1 MKRLLTIALC
11 AAMILGMT
19 ACEKEPNPDTP
30 ENGGV
35 MGGEVAPFEGE
46 NPADDTDEEVAD
58 ETSADPGYVEP
69 DVDFYSLN
77 EIAGLEKLLTENG
90 IYRNHYQ
97 AEEKSDFF
105 EHSVTEY
112 WVYELSDGSC
122 AFLRLYDSEETA
134 KKEASNYKDGD
145 PSHYSY
151 EKGKHSVATMIDY
164 AFPVWM
170 WQYRAAIIEFGSSE
184 PNADVIVKNLSE
196 MLGDY
201 FAGCGPTVE
210 IVPVEDSSGVTQNG
224 QTAQNGIADSYSTE
238 IRTAVDL
245 SSLITEAGEDTMA
258 VVNGRDC
265 DYEVVRLASV
275 DIQYLDKV
283 VDEPPTLIS
292 TFAELESYRSANK
305 EALSNDE
312 SKSALGKYGKEY
324 FDSSSVLLVPL
335 MSGNLAQDFRLNEMK
350 INKKNITLEI
360 EEDEGDVDA
369 LDFQLMIV
377 GLKNVKFDKL
387 ATKIKA
393 NRTVIPVYKDPLSW
407 EICDGVPLLDR
418 NPDTSATNLNYKWE
432 AIRTNGGGYPRQ
444 TVITDST
451 ELAEYYEH
459 CSAGWYN
466 VDAVKTKI
474 DGYTDEWF
482 RNNSLII
489 VAVEYGSGSIKV
501 FADSVVQQGNDI
513 IVTLRTECPEV
524 FTCDMA
530 GWQIFIE
537 TSKLMGSEKVT
548 VAGATGVTSGSN
560 LATE

>member
-1 MKRLLTIALC
+1 MKKLLTIALC
-11 AAMILGMT
+11 AAMILSMT
-19 ACEKEPNPDTP
+19 ACGAEAEKPNVT

-35 MGGEVAPFEGE
+35 VGAAPFEGE
-46 NPADDTDEEVAD
+46 TSADDTDEVVAD
-58 ETSADPGYVEP
+58 ETPADPGYVEP

-77 EIAGLEKLLTENG
+77 EIAGLEKLLIENG
-90 IYRNHYQ
+90 IYRNHYPS
-97 AEEKSDFF
+97 EDNSDFF
-105 EHSVTEY
+105 EHSVAEY
-112 WVYELSDGSC
+112 WVYELTDGSC

-134 KKEASNYKDGD
+134 KKEASNYKEGD

-151 EKGKHSVATMIDY
+151 EKGKQSVATIIDY

-184 PNADVIVKNLSE
+184 PNADVIVKSLSE
-196 MLGDY
+196 KLGDY

-210 IVPVEDSSGVTQNG
+210 IVPVEDSAGVTQNS

-238 IRTAVDL
+238 IHTAVDL
-245 SSLITEAGEDTMA
+245 SSLITNAGEDTMA

-275 DIQYLDKV
+275 DIQYLDKI

-292 TFAELESYRSANK
+292 TFSELESYRAANK

-335 MSGNLAQDFRLNEMK
+335 MSGNLAQAFRLNEMK
-350 INKKNITLEI
+350 VNQKYITLEI
-360 EEDEGDVDA
+360 EEDEGDEDA

-393 NRTVIPVYKDPLSW
+393 NRTVVPVVKNPL
-407 EICDGVPLLDR
+407 ICDGVPLLDR
-418 NPDTSATNLNYKWE
+418 NPDTSATNLDYKWE
-432 AIRTNGGGYPRQ
+432 AIRTNGDGYPRQ
-444 TVITDST
+444 MVITDSAA
-451 ELAEYYEH
+451 LAEYYEH
-459 CSAGWYN
+459 CSAGWFN
-466 VDAVKTKI
+466 VDAFKTKI

-482 RNNSLII
+482 KNNSLII
-489 VAVEYGSGSIKV
+489 VAVEYGSGSTKV
-501 FADSVVQQGNDI
+501 FADSVVQSGNDI
-513 IVTLRTECPEV
+513 TVTLRTECPEV

-530 GWQIFIE
+530 GWQVFIE
-537 TSKLMGSEKVT
+537 TSKLTGSEKVT
-548 VAGATGVTSGSN
+548 VAGATGTSGGSN